1 MRLGMTVED
10 SGIEPDFEFDVRK
23 NKEKNVKAGHI
34 LSKKSAHMKKNILG
48 ENENSNGDK
57 TNEEPKEPQPK
68 TVVSSKKK
76 LKRKAARELEE
87 CASLEDLIVPKK
99 KKISES
105 QQPSTP
111 TALKKKKKELL
122 KKKLMTG
129 AAVEEVATNGLKQLV
144 EMRAVEAQ
152 TENVAESSEGTK
164 KKKKKKKKVKKSG
177 DSNLNISPKKL
188 AQSSSEPSLPVEE
201 EEGVNEEQN
210 TELLGQEM
218 KKKKKMKKVVVQEQE
233 EKKKRKTTAMMM
245 MNGST
250 RQPEDSGEDQ
260 QSSSVPNS
268 QLQNSER
275 YKELLER
282 LASVKKEREAREM
295 IIQEG
300 KIEEGELMAVL
311 RMWRQQ
317 KRRKMQSENME
328 KLIQMEGTL
337 EELKKTV
344 TDLVRKGKIR
354 STDAGEIIKRWKI
367 REKRRIG
374 RQITKQINKA
384 CFHCRKQGHVLA
396 DCPSRG
402 EDDHAV
408 GNLSGMHGDG
418 ICFKCGSTEHNIYKC
433 PRKNIKGFP
442 YATCFVCGQQG
453 HLSRDCEKNANGIYP
468 DGGGC
473 NVCGST
479 KHLKRDCPELAAQ
492 KQKKD
497 ERKVTIKAMSAMSSA
512 DADDIPDEEPK
523 EQRKKPRKIVK
534 F

>member
-87 CASLEDLIVPKK
+87 CASLEDLI
-99 KKISES
+99 
-105 QQPSTP
+105 
-111 TALKKKKKELL
+111 
-122 KKKLMTG
+122 
-129 AAVEEVATNGLKQLV
+129 QLV

-233 EKKKRKTTAMMM
+233 EKKKVLDKNTAETKKKMNKRKTTAMMM

-433 PRKNIKGFP
+433 PRKNIKVFLRLDLKLLISMK
-442 YATCFVCGQQG
+442 ATDIKEERLILPANSSNEFSKFLIDIAFNRLDRWLIAAEPFGRSNEV
-453 HLSRDCEKNANGIYP
+453 RDCGYLILRSGIR
-468 DGGGC
+468 
-473 NVCGST
+473 S
-479 KHLKRDCPELAAQ
+479 
-492 KQKKD
+492 
-497 ERKVTIKAMSAMSSA
+497 
-512 DADDIPDEEPK
+512 
-523 EQRKKPRKIVK
+523 EQRTL
-534 F
+534 